1 MNLTESVIKNVLL
14 SDNKNQI
21 LYNLNSL
28 SGKEITQKTLTLA
41 SNLRATKKIL
51 SRERVILIMNDSPE
65 FIYSFLALISIGCIP
80 VPINPLIKESEL
92 EYILEDSKAVGV
104 IVDDQQYLRL
114 HKSIFCS
121 KYILVDSV
129 IVNLSSNNEKEYTLN
144 YLSQYLEMS
153 DILSAFDF
161 EYDENSPIAFWQYT
175 SGTTG
180 NPKAVQHTHHTM
192 LLNTEMFAKQTLKI
206 DRTDII
212 ISVSKMFFGY
222 GLGNSLFF
230 PLLIG
235 ASVVIDKEWFSIDN
249 LKKNIS
255 LYQPTIFFGSPKVYL
270 DILQNDKKFTLK
282 DFTNIKLFISAGA
295 ALPFSIKKAWKNRF
309 GKSIVNGI
317 GSTEIGHIF
326 LCDHEMDETEENT
339 LGMPVKGYQVK
350 ICKADN
356 PEELIDSY
364 HEIGEMCVRPPVN
377 TLSSYWNLPN
387 ANREKY
393 KNGWY
398 FSGDLCSKNQ
408 QGGYLYHGRKDDL
421 FKVNGRWVSP
431 WEIENIILNEFPEVN
446 ECALTFH
453 LDENEFPTPILY
465 VVNKA
470 GTNTM
475 ALEKEIYTKLKLMT
489 SSYKHP
495 SRILFMEDLPRNSN
509 GKVNKKQLVNH
520 NVN

>member
-1 MNLTESVIKNVLL
+1 MNLAESIIKNVLL
-14 SDNKNQI
+14 SDNQNQI

-28 SGKEITQKTLTLA
+28 SGKEITKKTLTLA
-41 SNLRATKKIL
+41 SNLRATKNFL
-51 SRERVILIMNDSPE
+51 PGERVILIMKDSPE

-80 VPINPLIKESEL
+80 VPINPLIKDSEL
-92 EYILEDSKAVGV
+92 DYILENSKAIGV
-104 IVDDQQYLRL
+104 IVDDHQYLRV
-114 HKSIFCS
+114 HKSMFSSNHI
-121 KYILVDSV
+121 IVDSV
-129 IVNLSSNNEKEYTLN
+129 IVNLSSTNEYTLNN
-144 YLSQYLEMS
+144 YLSQYMQES
-153 DILSAFDF
+153 DALSAFDF
-161 EYDENSPIAFWQYT
+161 EYEKNSPIAFWQYT

-192 LLNTEMFAKQTLKI
+192 LLNTDMFARQTLKI
-206 DRTDII
+206 DKTDII
-212 ISVSKMFFGY
+212 MSVSKMFFGY

-230 PLLIG
+230 PLLVG
-235 ASVVIDKEWFSIDN
+235 ASVIIDKEWFSIDN

-255 LYQPTIFFGSPKVYL
+255 LYQPTVFFGSPKVYL
-270 DILQNDKKFTLK
+270 DILQNEKKFNLK

-295 ALPFSIKKAWKNRF
+295 ALPFPLKKAWKDRF

-326 LCDHEMDETEENT
+326 LCDHELDLAEENA
-339 LGMPVKGYQVK
+339 LGIPVEGYEIK
-350 ICKADN
+350 ICKSDN
-356 PEELIDSY
+356 PEESIDSCN
-364 HEIGEMCVRPPVN
+364 EIGEMCVYPPAN
-377 TLSSYWNLPN
+377 TLSSYWNMPK

-398 FSGDLCSKNQ
+398 FSGDLCSKTQ
-408 QGGYLYHGRKDDL
+408 QGIYLYHGRKDDL

-431 WEIENIILNEFPEVN
+431 WEIENIILNEFSEIS

-453 LDENEFPTPILY
+453 LDENEFPSPILY

-470 GTNTM
+470 GTDIM
-475 ALEKEIYTKLKLMT
+475 ALEDKIYTKLRLTT

-495 SRILFMEDLPRNSN
+495 SKILFIEELPRNSN